1 VTTVVEVTRAAMGTV
16 FAVQL
21 SGADH
26 TTLRDRA
33 TTAFRLVEIVE
44 STCSRFRED
53 SELSRVS
60 ATCGDPQP
68 VTPMLFEI
76 LALALAVAEAS
87 DGAFDP
93 TVGRQLSRL
102 GHDTRWESGER
113 RVVPPPTLASWRDVE
128 LDRPQQQVTLHA
140 PLHLDLGAI
149 AKGFAVDLIAQSL
162 DDVPQLSI
170 HAGGDVVCRGA
181 HPDRRPWQVGIT
193 DPANPDRLIARA
205 ALAAGAVCTSGNY
218 QRRRAGQS
226 DHLLDPLR
234 GEPAAGLASVTVVAP
249 TAAIADALSTAAF
262 VMGAEAGLSWIRA
275 QGADA
280 LMVTAAGDVLTTPPS
295 SMVTWMRS

>member
-1 VTTVVEVTRAAMGTV
+1 MTTVVEVARAAMGTV

-26 TTLRDRA
+26 GTLRDRA
-33 TTAFRLVEIVE
+33 TNALHVVEIVE
-44 STCSRFRED
+44 STCSRFRAE
-53 SELSRVS
+53 SELSRLS
-60 ATCGDPQP
+60 ATCGEPHA
-68 VTPMLFEI
+68 VTPLLFEI

-93 TVGRQLSRL
+93 TVGRQLSLR
-102 GHDTRWESGER
+102 GHNAQWESGVR
-113 RVVPPPTLASWRDVE
+113 RPLPAPTVASWRDVE
-128 LDRPQQQVTLHA
+128 LDRDHQQITLHA

-162 DDVPQLSI
+162 HDVPQLSVY
-170 HAGGDVVCRGA
+170 AGGDVLCRGT
-181 HPDRRPWQVGIT
+181 HPDGRPWQVGIT
-193 DPANPDRLIARA
+193 DPHAPDQLIASA

-218 QRRRAGQS
+218 QRRGLGES
-226 DHLLDPLR
+226 DHLLDPHR
-234 GEPAAGLASVTVVAP
+234 GVPAAGLASVSVVAP

-262 VMGAEAGLSWIRA
+262 VMGADSGLRWIRE